1 MQVLE
6 RSDKK
11 WVGNCE
17 HYRLVRCDVLDSEL
31 TVLTPASPRHH
42 PPGPVELLIRIN
54 YSLNFADS
62 QNGTKRP
69 LVMVKI
75 NDTCFVQDGN
85 WDWFEISDWDFAT
98 SIEFAHKFKL
108 GQDFWD
114 KRFMLIPTDRC
125 HDFDYDLV
133 INDKVE
139 RWRPNILCR
148 FELVGGPVSDPHDEL
163 VKTKGQAP
171 VHLEID
177 VIRSERPFV
186 DRGFAFRSDSRMY
199 DAHHVEKDARVLW
212 HELGHAMDQD
222 HIQALASQ
230 QIYHHPAPEMD
241 ATHIETLA
249 NGVNTCTNNS
259 AENGEDRCYVTPVG
273 FPEENVMGRGK
284 GVALENAKTWRQLI
298 NDHLVGQPRE
308 FSVTTDVGRPPRL
321 ISVRPNEPDPPP
333 QKNQGPGFK
342 DEMKKPL

>member
-98 SIEFAHKFKL
+98 SIEFAHKVGVDGTPTFLINGKL
-108 GQDFWD
+108 
-114 KRFMLIPTDRC
+114 
-125 HDFDYDLV
+125 
-133 INDKVE
+133 
-139 RWRPNILCR
+139 RP
-148 FELVGGPVSDPHDEL
+148 G
-163 VKTKGQAP
+163 A
-171 VHLEID
+171 
-177 VIRSERPFV
+177 V
-186 DRGFAFRSDSRMY
+186 DD
-199 DAHHVEKDARVLW
+199 
-212 HELGHAMDQD
+212 
-222 HIQALASQ
+222 
-230 QIYHHPAPEMD
+230 
-241 ATHIETLA
+241 ETLTEA
-249 NGVNTCTNNS
+249 
-259 AENGEDRCYVTPVG
+259 
-273 FPEENVMGRGK
+273 
-284 GVALENAKTWRQLI
+284 
-298 NDHLVGQPRE
+298 
-308 FSVTTDVGRPPRL
+308 
-321 ISVRPNEPDPPP
+321 
-333 QKNQGPGFK
+333 
-342 DEMKKPL
+342 MKS